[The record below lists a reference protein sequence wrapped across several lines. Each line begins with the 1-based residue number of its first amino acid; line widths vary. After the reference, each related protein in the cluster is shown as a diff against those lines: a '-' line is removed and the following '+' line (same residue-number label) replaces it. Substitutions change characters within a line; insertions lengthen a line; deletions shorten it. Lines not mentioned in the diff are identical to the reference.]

1 MKEVSGDSYPMVM
14 DAPFAN
20 LDPAA
25 KKRFAPQLGG
35 LATQVIAMLNS
46 NHYDEE
52 FEKGLE
58 NAPGIVGQRYVLVH
72 HYRKLPD
79 HGLRSIR
86 IAGKDHPI
94 MQLDE
99 GLGYEWSEI
108 RKIS

>member
-1 MKEVSGDSYPMVM
+1 MAEVSGDIYPMVM

-25 KKRFAPQLGG
+25 KRRFAPQLGA
-35 LATQVIAMLNS
+35 LATQVVAMLNS
-46 NHYDEE
+46 DHYDAD

-58 NAPGIVGQRYVLVH
+58 TSPGIVGHRYVLVH
-72 HYRKLPD
+72 HYRKLP
-79 HGLRSIR
+79 HEGVRSIR
-86 IAGKDHPI
+86 IQGVDHSI

-99 GLGYEWSEI
+99 GSSYEWSEI